1 MKTKLILLASLC
13 LLVLCVLSGKADA
26 HAALVS
32 ATPAIDAVVP
42 RSPPELV
49 LTFSEDLEPTFC
61 KVEVSNASGQRQDKG
76 DLHLQPG
83 NPRVLVLSLPPLTPA
98 DYVVTWRVTS
108 VDTHKSQ
115 GRFGFAVAP

>member
-1 MKTKLILLASLC
+1 MKTKLILPCL
-13 LLVLCVLSGKADA
+13 LLVLSILSGKADA

-32 ATPAIDAVVP
+32 ATPAIDAVVSQ
-42 RSPPELV
+42 SPPQVALS
-49 LTFSEDLEPTFC
+49 FSEDLEPAFC
-61 KVEVSNASGQRQDKG
+61 KVEVSDASGQRRDKG